1 MPPPR
6 SDWPSWIPCT
16 ILSFQPKLPAAC
28 WISPAVLTP
37 WRYTSAAL
45 HPCGAVISTRDWGC
59 HHPFAREKDW
69 DFTFALQDVLCA
81 PPAEAGDLALI
92 FSFCP
97 CWAGAGRFCHGTLQS
112 LNTPRMAVSFP
123 TRSLGGRGKAWRR
136 TTPHGSRAACP
147 PSLRLRIKDHRNR
160 TYILD
165 KKNG

>member
-1 MPPPR
+1 MEFAGHMSPGIAQGCCRRAFCGRCKRHCRCMPPPR

-92 FSFCP
+92 LSFCP
-97 CWAGAGRFCHGTLQS
+97 CWS
-112 LNTPRMAVSFP
+112 
-123 TRSLGGRGKAWRR
+123 
-136 TTPHGSRAACP
+136 GSRP
-147 PSLRLRIKDHRNR
+147 VLPWHFYNPSIPRAWLSAFPRVV
-160 TYILD
+160 
-165 KKNG
+165 